1 MVFAITIFFIFTSIQ
16 YNEQVIEFA
25 NSKQGI
31 YYTFLSSSVVIAI
44 FSAIFI
50 WYSNSFFTRKRK
62 KEVALYSLLGV
73 KKRQIG
79 RMLFYENLI
88 IGIIAMGVAVLIGSI
103 LSKLFIMALMKLMGL
118 EMLIDFVI
126 SIKAIQVTIATFT
139 IIFIIASLHGYSLI
153 YRFKL
158 IELFKADNV
167 REKEPKASIIFSI
180 LAILLIGAGYYS
192 YLKYTTI
199 LETLITVIIGTYF
212 FFASFTVFVVK
223 LSKKNIKKYYKGVN
237 MIATSQLAHRIKANA
252 RTLATI
258 AVLSAT
264 TLTAMEV
271 VASMYYD
278 FSTNLNIH
286 NPFTYAYVSP
296 DKAFDKQIEDL
307 ISKYPNNKILK
318 AADVEFTKV
327 MGKFPNTVKDLKKY
341 GDMNSKDRNIY
352 LMSESSF
359 NETAQLTGMKD
370 RINLKSEKET
380 VLYDEYFNEVLEN
393 SYVGETV
400 TLNNDGSLSDFKVTE
415 LNTNSPVNHMM
426 TIPVMIVKDVVY
438 NKFYNPSSLYR
449 IRGYITDNPKH
460 SEALNN
466 DMYNMLRPLLE
477 GQKITRSIYSS
488 YYSDYKEG
496 IVQNGLAL
504 FVGTFL
510 GLVFLICTGSI
521 IFFRQLSEATYDA
534 ASYKVLKNIGVSKKE
549 IKASISSQILF
560 IFSLP
565 LVVGIVH
572 SLVAN
577 TLMKKVFHTDFTL
590 PVIITISAYTFI
602 YMLYYLIT
610 VSSYNKIVN
619 AD

>member
-1 MVFAITIFFIFTSIQ
+1 
-16 YNEQVIEFA
+16 
-25 NSKQGI
+25 
-31 YYTFLSSSVVIAI
+31 
-44 FSAIFI
+44 
-50 WYSNSFFTRKRK
+50 
-62 KEVALYSLLGV
+62 
-73 KKRQIG
+73 
-79 RMLFYENLI
+79 
-88 IGIIAMGVAVLIGSI
+88 
-103 LSKLFIMALMKLMGL
+103 
-118 EMLIDFVI
+118 
-126 SIKAIQVTIATFT
+126 
-139 IIFIIASLHGYSLI
+139 
-153 YRFKL
+153 
-158 IELFKADNV
+158 
-167 REKEPKASIIFSI
+167 
-180 LAILLIGAGYYS
+180 
-192 YLKYTTI
+192 
-199 LETLITVIIGTYF
+199 
-212 FFASFTVFVVK
+212 
-223 LSKKNIKKYYKGVN
+223 
-237 MIATSQLAHRIKANA
+237 
-252 RTLATI
+252 
-258 AVLSAT
+258 VLSAT

-278 FSTNLNIH
+278 FSTNLNIR

-307 ISKYPNNKILK
+307 ISKHSNNKILK

-370 RINLKSEKET
+370 RIKLNSEKET
-380 VLYDEYFNEVLEN
+380 VLYDEYFNEAFEN
-393 SYVGETV
+393 SYIGETV
-400 TLNNDGSLSDFKVTE
+400 TLNNDGSLSNFKVTE